1 MVNIRK
7 SPLVQAAVS
16 PREKFVAC
24 SSDGCASVT
33 GSDGGLLKA
42 GSGECLPEMSGSG
55 LPVAATRHWDDL
67 QVQGGSVPVE
77 NLYGNQ
83 VDTTNKIMAQDE
95 TGQRNIKRQKDATG
109 KGKAQVL
116 GYVPTQIGN
125 LSLEEIE
132 LSKQMYVGVASHI
145 VIGKLQEC
153 EECEV
158 NPVLRDDEVTS
169 REFEDYLG
177 ES

>member
-7 SPLVQAAVS
+7 SPLVQAEVS

-33 GSDGGLLKA
+33 GSDGGLLTA
-42 GSGECLPEMSGSG
+42 GWGEWLQEMSESG

-83 VDTTNKIMAQDE
+83 VDTTNKIMAQDG
-95 TGQRNIKRQKDATG
+95 TGQRNIKGQKDATG

-125 LSLEEIE
+125 LSLEEID
-132 LSKQMYVGVASHI
+132 LPKQMYVGVASHI
-145 VIGKLQEC
+145 VIGKLQEF
-153 EECEV
+153 EEWKKLIAE
-158 NPVLRDDEVTS
+158 
-169 REFEDYLG
+169 
-177 ES
+177 

>member
-1 MVNIRK
+1 M
-7 SPLVQAAVS
+7 
-16 PREKFVAC
+16 
-24 SSDGCASVT
+24 
-33 GSDGGLLKA
+33 
-42 GSGECLPEMSGSG
+42 
-55 LPVAATRHWDDL
+55 
-67 QVQGGSVPVE
+67 
-77 NLYGNQ
+77 
-83 VDTTNKIMAQDE
+83 
-95 TGQRNIKRQKDATG
+95 
-109 KGKAQVL
+109 L

-145 VIGKLQEC
+145 VIGKLQEF

-169 REFEDYLG
+169 REFEDYLR

>member
-33 GSDGGLLKA
+33 GNDGGLLKA

-55 LPVAATRHWDDL
+55 LPVAATRHRDDL
-67 QVQGGSVPVE
+67 QVQGGSLTVE
-77 NLYGNQ
+77 NLYGNE

-95 TGQRNIKRQKDATG
+95 TGQRNIKRQKDATS

-125 LSLEEIE
+125 LSLEETE
-132 LSKQMYVGVASHI
+132 LSKQMYVGVASPFF
-145 VIGKLQEC
+145 IGKLQEF

-158 NPVLRDDEVTS
+158 NPVMRDDEVTS

>member
-7 SPLVQAAVS
+7 SPLVQAEVS

-33 GSDGGLLKA
+33 GSDGGLLTA

-55 LPVAATRHWDDL
+55 LPVAATRHRDDL

-83 VDTTNKIMAQDE
+83 VDTTNKIMAQDG
-95 TGQRNIKRQKDATG
+95 TGQMNIRDKRMQLV
-109 KGKAQVL
+109 KGK
-116 GYVPTQIGN
+116 PR
-125 LSLEEIE
+125 
-132 LSKQMYVGVASHI
+132 
-145 VIGKLQEC
+145 C
-153 EECEV
+153 
-158 NPVLRDDEVTS
+158 
-169 REFEDYLG
+169 
-177 ES
+177 